1 MSEASIAACGRVAGR
16 TRAVSAFALR
26 GLLATSRRS
35 GLAKANCEA
44 SPRDSRIRTRNA
56 SCPPVQGGAELL
68 KAQWV
73 TRVTVL
79 MHYRELASL
88 SPRSEDYTEPCV
100 LFFLVLFC
108 CGIHSYCTVLTPP
121 SSPPRSAYG
130 VRSLAPRCDRSA
142 PGDSPRP
149 VHRSSRAT
157 GFSRCQLGSGHVAL
171 PVAALPSRGH
181 AGRFRTKISLR
192 LAHCAP
198 VPTSSLFD
206 LRCS

>member
-1 MSEASIAACGRVAGR
+1 M
-16 TRAVSAFALR
+16 SAFALR

-56 SCPPVQGGAELL
+56 SCPPVQGGADTLI
-68 KAQWV
+68 AQWV
-73 TRVTVL
+73 TRVTVF

-121 SSPPRSAYG
+121 SSPLAARTVYG
-130 VRSLAPRCDRSA
+130 PWHRAATGAPQVTPHA
-142 PGDSPRP
+142 PYIVLLEPG
-149 VHRSSRAT
+149 VSRAPNSAQDT
-157 GFSRCQLGSGHVAL
+157 LLC
-171 PVAALPSRGH
+171 PSRPYPRVVTLVGFERRYH
-181 AGRFRTKISLR
+181 SA
-192 LAHCAP
+192 
-198 VPTSSLFD
+198 
-206 LRCS
+206 